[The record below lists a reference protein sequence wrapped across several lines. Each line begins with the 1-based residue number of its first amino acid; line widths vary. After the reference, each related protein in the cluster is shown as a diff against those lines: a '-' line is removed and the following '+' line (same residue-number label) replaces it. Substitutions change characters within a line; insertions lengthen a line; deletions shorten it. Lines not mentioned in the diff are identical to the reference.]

1 MIFQLDLSVADL
13 LLLLP
18 EIFLT
23 LWLSL
28 LLSLDFS
35 LKRMTHQ
42 QLAYLSIA
50 GMAVTGLIL
59 LGFDQAGTTGAL
71 FKNMF
76 VLDRM
81 AIVFKLII
89 VGATVLVLFMSMDY
103 VQDFKFF
110 RGEYY
115 VMVVMSALGMM
126 FMVSSND

>member
-1 MIFQLDLSVADL
+1 MTFQLDLSVADL

-50 GMAVTGLIL
+50 GLAVTGLI
-59 LGFDQAGTTGAL
+59 
-71 FKNMF
+71 
-76 VLDRM
+76 
-81 AIVFKLII
+81 
-89 VGATVLVLFMSMDY
+89 
-103 VQDFKFF
+103 
-110 RGEYY
+110 
-115 VMVVMSALGMM
+115 
-126 FMVSSND
+126 